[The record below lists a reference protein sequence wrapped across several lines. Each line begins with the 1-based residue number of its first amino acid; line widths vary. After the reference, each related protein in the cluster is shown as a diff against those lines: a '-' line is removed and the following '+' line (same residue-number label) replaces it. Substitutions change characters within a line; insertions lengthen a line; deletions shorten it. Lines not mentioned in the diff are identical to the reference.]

1 VTPPPDEVTRGRF
14 HRRVNRPRVTSILGG
29 LVAVGVLACVAAC
42 GAGGGTG
49 PPPPPTTAPLPA
61 AGTACTQN
69 PTTEVHNADELTE
82 ALAGARTGSVI
93 RMAAGTYRGMF
104 VATAQGTPDK
114 PIALCGGRDAILDGG
129 TTDGGYAFHLDGATH
144 WELSGF
150 TVRGGQKGVMADRT
164 QGTVIDGL
172 LVEGTG
178 DEAIHLRQN
187 STDNVVRGNTV
198 QRTGLRNGK
207 FGEGI
212 YIGSAESN
220 WCEQTNCEPD
230 RSDRNVIEG
239 NTISGT
245 TSESVDIK
253 EGTTGGILR
262 GNTFSGAGMTDAD
275 SWVDIKGNGWS
286 IVGNVGT
293 DSPEDGF
300 QVHEILD
307 GWGLDNTF
315 DSNTATVN
323 ADGFAINVTKNKER
337 NRVGC
342 DNRGID
348 AGQGLSPEACG

>member
-1 VTPPPDEVTRGRF
+1 VTATPGSPLR
-14 HRRVNRPRVTSILGG
+14 RRVTGLVGG
-29 LVAVGVLACVAAC
+29 LVAVAALAGVAAC
-42 GAGGGTG
+42 GGSGGDGG
-49 PPPPPTTAPLPA
+49 QPPPAPAPAPPT
-61 AGTACTQN
+61 AGTACTQK
-69 PTTEVHNADELTE
+69 PTTEVRTADELTE
-82 ALAGARTGSVI
+82 ALAGARPGSVI
-93 RMAAGTYRGMF
+93 SLAPGTYAGNF
-104 VATAQGTPDK
+104 IATAQGTQDK
-114 PIALCGGRDAILDGG
+114 PIAVCGTRDAVLDGG
-129 TTDGGYAFHLDGATH
+129 ATDGDYTFHLDGTAY
-144 WELSGF
+144 WQLSGF
-150 TVRGGQKGVMADRT
+150 TVRGGQKGVMADRA
-164 QGTVIDGL
+164 QGNLIEGL

-198 QRTGLRNGK
+198 QNTGLRNGK
-207 FGEGI
+207 YGEGI

-220 WCEQTNCEPD
+220 WCDQTNCEPD
-230 RSDRNVIEG
+230 RSDRNLIEG

-275 SWVDIKGNGWS
+275 SWVDVKGNGWT
-286 IVGNVGT
+286 IVGNTGT

-323 ADGFAINVTKNKER
+323 ADGYAINVTKNEER

-342 DNRGID
+342 DNRSVD